1 LSNNSCHHCQLPLS
15 FADSVIDRIDGR
27 EVRFCC
33 QGCRSVYA
41 VISGAG
47 LGNYYRGRQVSRP
60 GLPAEVPQ
68 NTYDD
73 GYLSAFVLQRE
84 DGAELPFLLEGIH
97 CASCVWLVER
107 YLGALAGVSEV
118 RVNYGTHRAR
128 VVFDPAAV
136 TPAEIF
142 AAVGRLGYTPRPF
155 SYDAARQAEER
166 ERRDTLIRFGTAFFL
181 SMQLMGYSLALYAGY
196 FQGIDLASRKLMQYF
211 AALVTTPVVFYAG
224 WPFLGGALRSLRNR
238 TANMDLLIALGV
250 LSAYGASLFALYS
263 GGEVYFDTAAMIVTL
278 ILAGRLFEGSARR
291 RASSGVDRLL
301 RLAPEIAHREV
312 GNTTEVVSTAL
323 LRIGDILLVRPG
335 ERLPVDGTILAGS
348 TEIDEAAVTGEP
360 LPVFRGAGDSVI
372 AGTLNLTT
380 SVRVRVTALSSDSFV
395 ARVARLVE
403 EAQSRRAPVQ
413 HLADRVAAVFVPLV
427 ALVAAATGIYWILAG
442 GTVNPLLAVVAVL
455 VIACPCAL
463 GLATPT
469 AVLVATGAGAERGI
483 LFRGGDVLEGTAH
496 LTLAAFDKTG
506 TLTEGKPRIAAIR
519 PASGSE
525 EALLTLVARA
535 EGGSNH
541 PLARCIVAEARRRG
555 LPIGDGEG
563 IRTLPGLG
571 VECTLDGRML
581 RVGSRRFLQQAG
593 IGGWEPFPT
602 DPRTEIHAAL
612 GDRYLGSIHCED
624 TLRPEA
630 IAAVA
635 RLRRLGI
642 ATAILTGDTL
652 EAARRIGDRL
662 GIDEVHGA
670 MSPVDKADWVKE
682 AMARGERVLM
692 VGDGINDAPALSQA
706 DVGCAMAGGTDIA
719 LETSDLVLTRPDLT
733 TLVAGIE
740 VARRTLR
747 IIRQNLFWAFVY
759 NILALPL
766 AALGELAPI
775 HAAAAMAA
783 SSICVVGNSLR
794 LKIRRPHP

>member
-1 LSNNSCHHCQLPLS
+1 MSTDSCHHCRLPIPP
-15 FADSVIDRIDGR
+15 ADAIIDRIDGQ
-27 EVRFCC
+27 ELRFCC
-33 QGCRSVYA
+33 QGCRSVYRI
-41 VISGAG
+41 ISGAG
-47 LGNYYRGRQVSRP
+47 LGTYYEKRQLSRS
-60 GLPAEVPQ
+60 GLPAGTVQ
-68 NTYDD
+68 DTYDD
-73 GYLSAFVLQRE
+73 AYLSGFVSERH
-84 DGAELPFLLEGIH
+84 GKGELSFLIEGIR

-107 YLGALAGVSEV
+107 YVGSLAGVSEI
-118 RVNYGTHRAR
+118 RLNYGTHRGR
-128 VVFDPAAV
+128 VVFDPLAV
-136 TPAEIF
+136 SPGAIF
-142 AAVGRLGYTPRPF
+142 AAVARLGYTPRPF

-166 ERRDTLIRFGTAFFL
+166 EQRTTLIRFGTACFL

-196 FQGIDLASRKLMQYF
+196 FQGIDPASRTLMQYF
-211 AALVTTPVVFYAG
+211 AALVTTPVVFYSG
-224 WPFLGGALRSLRNR
+224 WPFLRGALRSLRTR

-250 LSAYGASLFALYS
+250 LSAYGASLFALYG

-291 RASSGVDRLL
+291 RAASGVDRLL
-301 RLAPEIAHREV
+301 RLTPEIAHREI
-312 GNTTEVVSTAL
+312 GTTTEVVATGS

-348 TEIDEAAVTGEP
+348 TEIDEAAVSGEP
-360 LPVFRGAGDSVI
+360 LPVLRIAGDPVT
-372 AGTLNLTT
+372 AGTLNLSA
-380 SVRVRVTALSSDSFV
+380 SVRVQVTAPAADSFV

-413 HLADRVAAVFVPLV
+413 RLADRVAALFVPLV
-427 ALVAAATGIYWILAG
+427 VLVAGATFSYWIWAA
-442 GTVNPLLAVVAVL
+442 GTVDPLLAAVAVL

-469 AVLVATGAGAERGI
+469 AVLVATGASAERGI
-483 LFRGGDVLEGTAH
+483 LFRGGDVLEGTAR

-506 TLTEGKPRIAAIR
+506 TLTEGKPKIAAIR
-519 PASGSE
+519 PLAGSE
-525 EALLTLVARA
+525 EDLLNLVARA

-541 PLARCIVAEARRRG
+541 PLAKCIVAEARRRG
-555 LPIGDGEG
+555 LESGDGGG

-571 VECTLDGRML
+571 VELDLEEGML

-593 IGGWEPFPT
+593 IGGMDPFSGEAL
-602 DPRTEIHAAL
+602 TEIHAAL
-612 GDRYLGSIHCED
+612 GDRYLGSILCED

-630 IAAVA
+630 ADAVA

-642 ATAILTGDTL
+642 GTAILTGDTV
-652 EAARRIGDRL
+652 EAARSIGDRL

-670 MSPVDKADWVKE
+670 LSPGDKAEWVKN

-692 VGDGINDAPALSQA
+692 VGDGINDAPALSEA

-733 TLVAGIE
+733 TLVAGVE
-740 VARRTLR
+740 VARRTLG
-747 IIRQNLFWAFVY
+747 IIRQNLFWAFAY

-766 AALGELAPI
+766 AAAGELAPI

-794 LKIRRPHP
+794 LKNL